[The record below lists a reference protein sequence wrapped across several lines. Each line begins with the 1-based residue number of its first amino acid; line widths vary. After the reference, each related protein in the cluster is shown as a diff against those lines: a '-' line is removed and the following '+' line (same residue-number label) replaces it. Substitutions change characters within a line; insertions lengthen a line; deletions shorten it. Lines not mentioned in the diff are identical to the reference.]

1 MAFKQLLNKNLMIAS
16 LSTALFLSAA
26 ASGATAYGAS
36 AHSTAPLQ
44 FQIGSNKSIDYR
56 GEHTLAAAPYLLN
69 GIAMVPVRALAEGL
83 QAKLHLDAATKK
95 ITLTRDGLTVTL
107 TQNSDAVIGSFIKNV
122 KLPAKVVIVKGT
134 TFVPAKSVAQLLGAK
149 TSWDAKQKKVF
160 LQANETAE
168 SLHFTFDQSEEG
180 WSGAFA
186 DLPVDYNPDIYELQ
200 YARELLPIANNK
212 TNYGL
217 KLKGMNRSDDLFM
230 FVTKKID
237 GLKPNT
243 VYQASLSFKLYTDQS
258 GGMMGV
264 GGAPGEAVSIKAGFV
279 SKEPQAIKEDSS
291 GHHDYRM
298 NLDKGNQKTEG
309 KDMKIIG
316 NMVQPDD
323 SLKGFQ
329 PVAMNYSATL
339 QTNEKGEL
347 YVIVG
352 SDSGYEGLTTLY
364 LDDMKI
370 NLLPNG

>member
-16 LSTALFLSAA
+16 LSSALFLSAA

-36 AHSTAPLQ
+36 AVSPAPLQ
-44 FQIGSNKSIDYR
+44 FQIGSTKSIDYR
-56 GEHTLAAAPYLLN
+56 GEHKLAVAPYLQN

-83 QAKLHLDAATKK
+83 QANIQLDAAAKQ
-95 ITLTRDGLTVTL
+95 IILTRAGLAVTL
-107 TQNSDAVIGSFIKNV
+107 TQNSDAVVGSFIKNV
-122 KLPAKVVIVKGT
+122 KLPAKVVIIKGT
-134 TFVPAKSVAQLLGAK
+134 TFIPAKMVAQLLGAK
-149 TSWDAKQKKVF
+149 TSWDAKQKKVTVQTSEAA
-160 LQANETAE
+160 L
-168 SLHFTFDQSEEG
+168 SLHYNFDQGEEG
-180 WSGAFA
+180 WKGAFA

-200 YARELLPIANNK
+200 YARELLPLANNK
-212 TNYGL
+212 TNYAL

-230 FVTKKID
+230 FATKKIE

-243 VYQASLSFKLYTDQS
+243 VYQASLSFKLYSDQS

-279 SKEPQAIKEDSS
+279 SKEPQAVKVDS
-291 GHHDYRM
+291 GGDHYYRM

-309 KDMKIIG
+309 KDMKIVG

-329 PVAMNYSATL
+329 PVAMDYTATL

-370 NLLPNG
+370 ELSPKG